1 MKNPINQLTEM
12 GSNITSSFLFPT
24 MNYVVDKNKIDPNR
38 TPMKA
43 AFYYWWNNGT
53 YELPKKEV
61 LPMKNIVYYN
71 ISSPVEDLWNI
82 SQYKS
87 INIDIVNSNYDSI
100 SFNVKEIK
108 KNDDDDIDILN
119 IFHQIFATDLNEGI
133 IYPMNDLVY
142 RYGNER
148 GLLVLKEDSLVKHN
162 VNTSYVT
169 LNNTLKCFSPPE
181 RFYFTLTSDFDNSMF
196 NAFRTIFGDSGV
208 MLSKESNLFYWLRNE
223 QEEED
228 FMFDNVLL

>member
-24 MNYVVDKNKIDPNR
+24 MNYVVDKNRIDPNR

-181 RFYFTLTSDFDNSMF
+181 RLYLTLTSDFDNSMF

-228 FMFDNVLL
+228 FMFDNV